1 MNFPYEIF
9 YSEKNPV
16 SEFEVWDTHAFHQ
29 LLSNRGE
36 KKSLRSTERLLS
48 VSGLLPDVVQ
58 FNELLDEHDKPP
70 RWQVISSLASVA
82 KKRETCHSLF
92 RLIAMLRWA
101 LCSLRTTGVRGVDGY
116 F

>member
-16 SEFEVWDTHAFHQ
+16 SEFEVWDTHAVHQ
-29 LLSNRGE
+29 LLSNKGE

-58 FNELLDEHDKPP
+58 LGELLDEHDKPP
-70 RWQVISSLASVA
+70 RGQVISSLASVA
-82 KKRETCHSLF
+82 KKKRDCHLLF
-92 RLIAMLRWA
+92 RPIAMLRWA
-101 LCSLRTTGVRGVDGY
+101 FCSLQTTVVRGVGGC